1 MVPQWS
7 TPSYFDFIVVE
18 LWRTCISA
26 SKPITGS
33 GFYCASITTI
43 PRRMSV
49 LTSFSLALLAL
60 REKQT
65 SSPAKAYVR
74 ATLLTWIDL
83 IVTPLKFLNL
93 SGPKRQA
100 LFNVAIPDFMIPD
113 TTKPTPSTWKHSF
126 ISNYRGCWEACS
138 ADIGFRLSSL
148 EMKSIKSPNPVLLT
162 LETGKI
168 GHTVPADIDSASLIC
183 SASNVF

>member
-1 MVPQWS
+1 
-7 TPSYFDFIVVE
+7 
-18 LWRTCISA
+18 
-26 SKPITGS
+26 
-33 GFYCASITTI
+33 
-43 PRRMSV
+43 MSV

-100 LFNVAIPDFMIPD
+100 LFNVATPAFMIPD
-113 TTKPTPSTWKHSF
+113 TTKPTPSTWKHSL
-126 ISNYRGCWEACS
+126 ISNYKVCWDACS
-138 ADIGFRLSSL
+138 IDIGLSLSSL
-148 EMKSIKSPNPVLLT
+148 DMKSINNPNPVLLT
-162 LETGKI
+162 LETGNI
-168 GHTVPADIDSASLIC
+168 GQTVPAGIDSASFIC
-183 SASNVF
+183 SASEVFSFT